1 MMPLR
6 PAWLSS
12 RPIAH
17 RGLHDSGPARPEN
30 SLAAFDAA
38 AQAGYPCELD
48 VQLTHDGTLV
58 VLHDYD
64 LERATGVARPVATL
78 TASDLASTRL
88 FGGDQHVPTL
98 TEVLECVDGRIPL
111 QIELKRPRQ
120 TAPRALARAVLETL
134 ESHGGKRGQHGQ
146 YALSSFDPSTVYA
159 LRAARPGLPIGQI
172 SGLLRTADPVT
183 RLIGRS
189 MAANYLTHPDF
200 ISYELAALPSRVV
213 AMWRRR
219 GVIVLA
225 WTVESPGDEIRARKH
240 ADHIIFS
247 GFLPDI

>member
-17 RGLHDSGPARPEN
+17 RGLHDNGSARPEN

-38 AQAGYPCELD
+38 AEAGYPCELD
-48 VQLTHDGTLV
+48 VQLTHSGTLV

-78 TASDLASTRL
+78 TAADLASTRL
-88 FGGDQHVPTL
+88 FGSDQHVPTL
-98 TEVLECVDGRIPL
+98 PEVLDCVDGRIPL

-120 TAPRALARAVLETL
+120 SAPRALARAVLETL
-134 ESHGGKRGQHGQ
+134 ESHRGKCGE
-146 YALSSFDPSTVYA
+146 YALSSFDPPTVYA

-172 SGLLRTADPVT
+172 SGLLRTSGPVT

-200 ISYELAALPSRVV
+200 ISYELAALPSRIV

-225 WTVESPGDEIRARKH
+225 WTVESPDDEIRARKH
-240 ADHIIFS
+240 ADNIIFS